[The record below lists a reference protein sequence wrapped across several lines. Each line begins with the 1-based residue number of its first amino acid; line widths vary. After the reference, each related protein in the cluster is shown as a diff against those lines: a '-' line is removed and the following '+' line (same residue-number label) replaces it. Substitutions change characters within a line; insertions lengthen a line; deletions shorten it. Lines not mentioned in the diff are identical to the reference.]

1 MIDKK
6 EWDSYTIEKQDE
18 LTEEAWSYRQ
28 CQKCL
33 NYINLGGNNEDN
45 AEGGYLDSFPFD
57 CPDGDVDSY
66 EAKNNFSLCDN
77 TFCWGCINQIKND
90 LEREVA

>member
-1 MIDKK
+1 MITIT
-6 EWDSYTIEKQDE
+6 EWNKFPIEKQDE

-33 NYINLGGNNEDN
+33 NYINLGGNDEDN

-57 CPDGDVDSY
+57 CPDEDVDSY

-77 TFCWGCINQIKND
+77 TFCWGCIKKIKNE
-90 LEREVA
+90 LEDK